1 MTNNEFANILIP
13 GVNMSASDYIEKYKR
28 RELDEGA
35 MVTRFAPSPTGSMHI
50 GNILSAM
57 CTISLA
63 RQSGGVSFLRI
74 EDTDQKR
81 LVENGSDAIIN
92 GLKELDLIFDESLSN
107 EGNYGPYV
115 QSARIDIYKAFAI
128 KLIEDD
134 LAYACFATPEELEEI
149 RSNQEKK
156 KMRIG
161 CYGKFAKYRDLSHD
175 EVVEKINNGE
185 KYIIRLKSPGSFYE
199 KVVLNDLIRGKI
211 EMPEND
217 RDEVIIKGD
226 GLPTYHFAHAVDDYL
241 MGTNVIIRGDEWISS
256 YPIHDQLFKCLGF
269 EAPKYA
275 HLSPINIKDGET
287 TRKISKRKDPWASV
301 AYYNEAGIPNYVI
314 KLYLATLLNSN
325 FEEWY
330 SASNT
335 ISFEEFKFDFSKM
348 SINGPIFDME
358 KLINISR
365 TYFSRLSADAIYND
379 LLVYCE
385 KYDQEF
391 YEIIKNKKEIMVNLL
406 NIERNIDKPRKDI
419 SSYADIK
426 NIFWFMFDELFDNN
440 TDDYDEINYITKDE
454 LINYTKLL
462 DNNYTSQ
469 EEWFNDVAKYAN
481 GIGYTSNRKEYKITP
496 EIFKGTTADFCKI
509 LRIII
514 TKKNLSPNLFDIIM
528 ILGKDNLIDRIE
540 KYFK

>member
-1 MTNNEFANILIP
+1 MTNKEFANIVIP
-13 GVNMSASDYIEKYKR
+13 GVKLSANDYIEKYKK
-28 RELDEGA
+28 RELKEGA

-63 RQSGGVSFLRI
+63 RQSEGISFLRI

-81 LVENGSDAIIN
+81 LVENGRDAIVN
-92 GLKELDLIFDESLSN
+92 GLKELDLIFDESVSN
-107 EGNYGPYV
+107 EGNYGPYI
-115 QSARIDIYKAFAI
+115 QSERIDIYKAFAI

-149 RSNQEKK
+149 RTNQEKK

-175 EVVEKINNGE
+175 EVIKKIEAGE
-185 KYIIRLKSPGSFYE
+185 KYIVRLKSPGSFYE
-199 KVVLNDLIRGKI
+199 KVTLNDLIRGKI

-226 GLPTYHFAHAVDDYL
+226 GLPTYHFAHAVDDHL

-269 EAPKYA
+269 EVPKYA
-275 HLSPINIKDGET
+275 HLSPINIKDGDT

-301 AYYNEAGIPNYVI
+301 SYYNEVGIPNYVI

-330 SASNT
+330 SNSNT
-335 ISFEEFKFDFSKM
+335 ISFEEFKFEFSKM

-365 TYFSRLSADAIYND
+365 TYFSRLSADDIYND
-379 LLVYCE
+379 LLVYTE
-385 KYDQEF
+385 KYDNEF
-391 YEIIKNKKEIMVNLL
+391 NEIIKIKKETMISLL
-406 NIERNIDKPRKDI
+406 DIERNTAKPRKDI

-426 NIFWFMFDELFDNN
+426 NIFWFMFDEYFNNN
-440 TDDYDEINYITKDE
+440 TDDYEELINITKEE
-454 LINYTKLL
+454 LINYTILL
-462 DNNYTSQ
+462 DNNYESQ
-469 EEWFNDVAKYAN
+469 EEWFNDVAEYAN
-481 GIGYTSNRKEYKITP
+481 GIGFTSNRKEYKANP
-496 EIFKGTTADFCKI
+496 ENFKGTTADFCKI

-514 TKKNLSPNLFDIIM
+514 TKKNLSPNLFDIIKT
-528 ILGKDNLIDRIE
+528 LGKDKLIERIE